1 MRLLTLRALSDLL
14 GGRSRSSIYR
24 DLEAGRLPTPVRI
37 GRRLYWRDAEITAWI
52 AALEASR

>member
-37 GRRLYWRDAEITAWI
+37 GRRLYWRDAKITAWI